1 MDGEAEAEV
10 LHKQPQDEMEG
21 ALLLDVIIRQSSS
34 VLQLLPGEDEPLL
47 VGRNPFLVLK

>member
-47 VGRNPFLVLK
+47 VRGDTLLVLQ